1 MGLGAQYLGRQ
12 SGLTEVNTFVKK
24 GLLSLFFDSD
34 SPNREIYWEKSIPI
48 NGDLINMNSSSPKD
62 AYKLEEA
69 IEKWTVPLGNLFVSL
84 FHRIA
89 LFGIGAATVW
99 SAAVAFLGMV
109 TKGSASIEDL
119 LLLFIYLEIGAMV
132 GIYFKT
138 NHMPVRFLIYVAI
151 TAVTRLI
158 IDLVNT
164 KHEADMA
171 ILLMGLTILI
181 LALANAIVRYASYK
195 YPSRSGESE

>member
-1 MGLGAQYLGRQ
+1 M
-12 SGLTEVNTFVKK
+12 N
-24 GLLSLFFDSD
+24 
-34 SPNREIYWEKSIPI
+34 IPPT
-48 NGDLINMNSSSPKD
+48 SSK
-62 AYKLEEA
+62 EA
-69 IEKWTVPLGNLFVSL
+69 SKIEATIEKWTVPIGNLFVSL

-99 SAAVAFLGMV
+99 SAAVAFMGMLS
-109 TKGSASIEDL
+109 KGAASIEDL

-164 KHEADMA
+164 KHEADMP

-181 LALANAIVRYASYK
+181 LAIANAVVRYASFK
-195 YPSRSGESE
+195 FPSKSGTSE